1 MAYNA
6 FLRWPTLTKF
16 MAIPHYAY
24 LVLKMTGPH
33 GAISIREDIKH
44 TYDWDRESCETADRL
59 TKSTELQELKKAL
72 VEPPQDRIML
82 EPKTSKMSIQPEDSL
97 NKTMPLSSEEP
108 SKVAHMGNS
117 LDPNYELA
125 LVKFLQE
132 NRDIF
137 AWKTAD
143 MTAVPRELIEHKLHL
158 DPKAKPIKQ
167 RLCHFT
173 QDKEE
178 VIKRE
183 FARLLDANF
192 LKEVYHLDWLANP
205 VLVPKKE

>member
-1 MAYNA
+1 
-6 FLRWPTLTKF
+6 
-16 MAIPHYAY
+16 
-24 LVLKMTGPH
+24 
-33 GAISIREDIKH
+33 
-44 TYDWDRESCETADRL
+44 
-59 TKSTELQELKKAL
+59 
-72 VEPPQDRIML
+72 ML

-125 LVKFLQE
+125 LVKLLQE

-143 MTAVPRELIEHKLHL
+143 MTAVPRELIEHELHL

-192 LKEVYHLDWLANP
+192 LKEVYHPDWLANP